1 MPATPRRS
9 DAPRIRQSLKLYHL
23 TSIITGS
30 FLLLLVLM
38 MVFRYGFGVDIELG
52 GPYGFLA
59 LTPKVLIT
67 AVNFSTIILIVHGW
81 LYVLYLYSD
90 FRLWSQVRWPLW
102 KFGLVALGGII
113 PFLSFPL
120 ERYVARQVTELLV
133 TLETPPEALA
143 EKAAPAGE

>member
-1 MPATPRRS
+1 
-9 DAPRIRQSLKLYHL
+9 
-23 TSIITGS
+23 
-30 FLLLLVLM
+30 M

-67 AVNFSTIILIVHGW
+67 AVNLSTIILIVHGW

-102 KFGLVALGGII
+102 KFGLVAPGGII

-120 ERYVARQVTELLV
+120 ERYIARQVADLLG
-133 TLETPPEALA
+133 TLETAPEAPA